1 MKSCH
6 CANGVAP
13 LKDLLSAYR
22 EQMSIPSFTG
32 VLELVHAMPGRIRL
46 RIPCL
51 RRNVPDAELFRR
63 RLSGLKGIEQVSV
76 NVFLGTVLIVYDPAV
91 LTPMVIVSAATHC
104 FEFEHLRKSHQ
115 SVLGRGVKN
124 VRFALDQALLRNTR
138 GFVDVRSAMTLVLLI
153 VLIRGLVGHG
163 RAAFNPLSVV
173 WWLFQA
179 VDH

>member
-1 MKSCH
+1 
-6 CANGVAP
+6 

-51 RRNVPDAELFRR
+51 RRNVPDAEMFRR

-76 NVFLGTVLIVYDPAV
+76 NVFLGPVLIVYDPAV

-104 FEFEHLRKSHQ
+104 FEFEQLRRAHQ
-115 SVLGRGVKN
+115 SVLGTGVKN
-124 VRFALDQALLRNTR
+124 IRFALDQALLRNTH
-138 GFVDVRSAMTLVLLI
+138 GFVDLRSAMTLLLLV
-153 VLIRGLVGHG
+153 VLIRGLLG
-163 RAAFNPLSVV
+163 RGSSAFNPLSVV

-179 VDH
+179 IDR